1 VAELVAPM
9 GGKILKVLV
18 RVGDQVSEDQEVV
31 ILEAMK
37 MELPITAESDGEVTA
52 INVQPGE
59 TVEIGAVM
67 MLIE

>member
-1 VAELVAPM
+1 M

-18 RVGDQVSEDQEVV
+18 RVGDMVKEEQEVV

-37 MELPITAESDGEVTA
+37 MELPIIAEGDGEVKA
-52 INVQPGE
+52 IYVQPGE
-59 TVEIGAVM
+59 PVEIGAAM